1 MRQLQ
6 PVLWTRGVLLAPQ
19 HLQMQDRFLEDS
31 MQFRLAALTHAR
43 WGFQRLEIAEA
54 ALASGQVR
62 ITAASGIFPDGLL
75 FDFPAADAAPPPKSI
90 GAWPAD
96 EPAVPIHLGIPE
108 YRNDG
113 WNVATD
119 RTTAAARYISDM
131 VLKRDENTG
140 LAEKPIEIAR
150 KNFRVM
156 VGPEALDGYSTLPV
170 ARVIREPAGAIR
182 LDPHFIPP
190 VLDVACSPYLTALM
204 SKLFERMAAR
214 SAELSQLRRQRNESL
229 ADFSLTGIASF
240 WLLHTVNSHLP
251 VIKHLL
257 DSKHAHPARLFEA
270 MLALAGSLTTFSRD
284 LLPQSL
290 PVYNHADLGGCFVAL
305 EKNVFDLLDT
315 VLPTTAVSLALRRD
329 EDRNVFSTVLEND
342 AYLKGNFY
350 LAVQADMD
358 RAALLGR
365 APELK
370 VGSVEDVEQM
380 VRRSLPGL
388 SLVHTPVAP
397 NGLPV
402 KLDYQY
408 FRIGQEGDAWN
419 AIQRS
424 RSVAV
429 YAPAA
434 FRDPRFELVIMLPL
448 Q

>member
-43 WGFQRLEIAEA
+43 WGFQRLEIDEA

-75 FDFPAADAAPPPKSI
+75 FDFPGADTPPPPKTFGS
-90 GAWPAD
+90 WPAD
-96 EPAVPIHLGIPE
+96 ETSVFIHLGIPE
-108 YRNDG
+108 YRDDG

-119 RTTAAARYISDM
+119 RTAAARYVSD
-131 VLKRDENTG
+131 VILRRDENTG

-156 VGPEALDGYSTLPV
+156 VGREPLEGHSTLTV
-170 ARVIREPAGAIR
+170 GRAIRDASGAIR

-190 VLDVACSPYLTALM
+190 ILDVSCSPYLMALM

-257 DSKHAHPARLFEA
+257 DSGHAHPARLFEA
-270 MLALAGSLTTFSRD
+270 MLVLAGSLTTFSND

-305 EKNVFDLLDT
+305 EKNVFDLLDPPLHT
-315 VLPTTAVSLALRRD
+315 SAVSLPLRRV
-329 EDRNVFSTVLEND
+329 EDRNVFSTVLEDD
-342 AYLKGNFY
+342 AYLKGNLY

-358 RAALLGR
+358 RADLLGR

-370 VGSVEDVEQM
+370 VGSLDHVEQM

-388 SLVHTPVAP
+388 SLVHAP
-397 NGLPV
+397 SPPSELPV

-408 FRIGQEGDAWN
+408 FRIGQDGDAWN
-419 AIQRS
+419 AIQKS

-434 FRDPRFELVIMLPL
+434 FRDPRFELVIMLPVR
-448 Q
+448 

>member
-31 MQFRLAALTHAR
+31 MQFLLAALTHAR
-43 WGFQRLEIAEA
+43 WGFQRLEIDEA

-75 FDFPAADAAPPPKSI
+75 FDFPAADSAPPPKSI
-90 GAWPAD
+90 GSWPAD
-96 EPAVPIHLGIPE
+96 ESAVFIHLGIPE

-119 RTTAAARYISDM
+119 RTAGARYVSDV
-131 VLKRDENTG
+131 VLRRDENTG

-156 VGPEALDGYSTLPV
+156 VGREPLDGYSTLTV
-170 ARVIREPAGAIR
+170 ARAVREPGGSIR

-190 VLDVACSPYLTALM
+190 VLDVACSPFLTALM
-204 SKLFERMAAR
+204 SKLFERMSAR

-305 EKNVFDLLDT
+305 ESNVFDLLDT
-315 VLPTTAVSLALRRD
+315 VLPTTAVSLAMRRV
-329 EDRNVFSTVLEND
+329 EDRSVFSTALDDD
-342 AYLKGNFY
+342 AYLKGNLY
-350 LAVQADMD
+350 LAVRADMD
-358 RAALLGR
+358 RADLLGR

-370 VGSVEDVEQM
+370 VGSLEHVEQM
-380 VRRSLPGL
+380 VKRSLPGL
-388 SLVHTPVAP
+388 SLAHAPVP
-397 NGLPV
+397 PGGLPV

-419 AIQRS
+419 AIQQS

-434 FRDPRFELVIMLPL
+434 FRDPQFELVIMLPL
-448 Q
+448 R